1 MTPHTLTHM
10 HELPLRQHMMPHT
23 FTRMHDIA
31 SVCRRRNDSIGSLV
45 RGSTVPFRSIAHSIT
60 HLIVQQ
66 LLLLLLLLLQT
77 VTELLLLLL
86 LPVLEVL
93 VVLATMSAIVANVV
107 GAATLS
113 VPVVLL
119 CSTQH

>member
-1 MTPHTLTHM
+1 
-10 HELPLRQHMMPHT
+10 MMPHT

-31 SVCRRRNDSIGSLV
+31 SACRRRNDSIGSLV

-66 LLLLLLLLLQT
+66 LLLLLLLQT